1 MSVMS
6 ARYLSTIA
14 VALFAST
21 SIVQGNKTSPVIDLG
36 YAEYRGIHNV
46 NSSINTFYGL
56 RFAAPPIGPLRW
68 KAPQSIEGSTGYA
81 TGIIDATTPGPAC
94 VQGFPYWA
102 NPIAGTPTGS
112 EDCLFVNVRVPTNA
126 TKHSKLPVLVGI
138 PGGGYTLGDAM
149 QFGEE
154 SIMRHSN
161 NGFIFVGTQYR
172 LGAYGFL
179 GSKKYVEGGGVANA
193 GLQDQRLALEWVQ
206 KHIAKFGGD
215 PEKVTLI
222 GGSAGGG
229 SITDQMIL
237 RGGEEK
243 PPFRA
248 TIVNFPWWQQMLS
261 EEQLSRQY
269 HHLLEEAG
277 CSDLECLRN
286 VPDDILRNA
295 TQETYKKAYATGD
308 YGHGNFYYGPYVDG
322 TLIQDL
328 PSREFKNGHFAKI
341 PIIVTRERWEG
352 ALFSNQSM
360 TTIEEE
366 TQDLHIQFPNASEE
380 FVDKVFNL
388 YPSSSFN
395 STFWQRQTWF
405 GYVSSLSVSLSSCH
419 KLIPV

>member
-1 MSVMS
+1 MFIMSPRTLV
-6 ARYLSTIA
+6 AIA
-14 VALFAST
+14 VALFTST
-21 SIVQGNKTSPVIDLG
+21 SAVQSNQNSPVIDLG
-36 YAEYRGIHNV
+36 YAEYRGIHNA

-56 RFAAPPIGPLRW
+56 RFALSPTGPLRW
-68 KAPQSIEGSTGYA
+68 KAPQPIERSDAYSTR
-81 TGIIDATTPGPAC
+81 IIDATIPDPAC
-94 VQGFPYWA
+94 VQGFPYWT

-154 SIMRHSN
+154 SIMRHSK

-179 GSKKYVEGGGVANA
+179 GSKQYIKDGGVANA
-193 GLQDQRLALEWVQ
+193 GLLDQRLALEWIQ

-237 RGGEEK
+237 RGGEEN

-248 TIVNFPWWQQMLS
+248 AIINFPWWQQMLS

-269 HHLLEEAG
+269 HRLLEEAG
-277 CSDLECLRN
+277 CSDLDCLRS
-286 VPDDILRNA
+286 VPDNVLRNA
-295 TQETYKKAYATGD
+295 TQETYKKAYTANE

-322 TLIQDL
+322 TLVQDL
-328 PSREFKNGHFAKI
+328 PSREFKKGKFAKV
-341 PIIVTRERWEG
+341 PILVTHERWEG
-352 ALFSNQSM
+352 FLFSNQSM

-366 TQDLHIQFPNASEE
+366 AQDLRVQFPSANEE
-380 FVDKVFNL
+380 FVGKIFDL
-388 YPSSSFN
+388 YPRSSFN
-395 STFWQRQTWF
+395 STFWRRQTWF
-405 GYVSSLSVSLSSCH
+405 G
-419 KLIPV
+419 